1 MPVICGFFQ
10 FILPGKQGRCTRHK
24 SVEGMHKLLPWPNET
39 MAKRVE
45 YVLTNLIVLLVHI
58 CTTKFILKVTF
69 CLPLETDYFFC
80 IICRIKLE
88 TGSAREISC
97 QDICSSN
104 TETHS
109 KIFSFRILQM
119 SFLMDNSLVWA
130 AI

>member
-58 CTTKFILKVTF
+58 CTTKFILRLRFV
-69 CLPLETDYFFC
+69 CHWRRIIFFC

-88 TGSAREISC
+88 TGSA
-97 QDICSSN
+97 
-104 TETHS
+104 
-109 KIFSFRILQM
+109 
-119 SFLMDNSLVWA
+119 
-130 AI
+130 